1 MGLAGPGAA
10 GQRPG
15 LQPAH
20 QAGRGDPDRLAG
32 ADHTATG
39 TSTITVT
46 ASGNG
51 LTRTAAIALTVN
63 PAQQSTFSLSA
74 SPGTLSV
81 TQGGTSPASTI
92 GIARTGYTSSVSFTT
107 SPLPSGV
114 AATFS
119 PASTAGNGVT
129 VTFTATGTAATGS
142 SAVTITGTGA
152 TGQDHQ
158 RHAEREPR
166 AAAEHRAVG
175 HPDDALGRQGASGV
189 ATVSIARTN
198 FTGAVTLSTTTP
210 APAGVTVTFGPA
222 TTGNSATVTI
232 AASSTAA
239 VTSFALAV
247 TGTGTGVTGGTTLGV
262 NITSGNNNT
271 GGATATPVVATGSP
285 WYNEED
291 IRLDSTGTSARWR

>member
-107 SPLPSGV
+107 SPLPS
-114 AATFS
+114 
-119 PASTAGNGVT
+119 GVT

-271 GGATATPVVATGSP
+271 GGVTATPVVVTSSP

-291 IRLDSTGTSARWR
+291 IRLDSTGTSARCR